1 MSRTITVEG
10 MSCQH
15 CEQTVEEAL
24 EAISGVT
31 SVTADRESKSVTIEG
46 GAETEALLEAVE
58 NAGYNASA

>member
-1 MSRTITVEG
+1 MSRTITVQG

-31 SVTADRESKSVTIEG
+31 SVTADREDGSVTIEG
-46 GAETEALLEAVE
+46 SAETEVLLEAVE

>member
-1 MSRTITVEG
+1 MSRTITVQG

-31 SVTADRESKSVTIEG
+31 SVTADREDRSVTIEG
-46 GAETEALLEAVE
+46 SAETEVLLEAVE